1 MTTENGWFYKFL
13 VWRANNIKEKHF
25 VLIVSFLVGICTA
38 ASAIIL
44 KNLIHFIQH
53 VLSVNFAADQVNY
66 LYLLYPV
73 LGILLAGLFVKY
85 IVRDDISHGVTKI
98 LYAISQRKSR
108 IKPHNMWTSIVASSV
123 TIGFGGSVG
132 AEAPIVLTGAAIGS
146 NLGRLF
152 KMEQK
157 TLMLLV
163 GCGAAGAIAG
173 IFKAPIAG
181 LVFVI
186 EVLMLDLT
194 MTSVLPLLITS
205 VTAATVSYIFT
216 GTEAMFKFSQTEA
229 FVIERIPYVIL
240 LGIFCGL
247 ISLYFTRVMNWIE
260 GEYRRY
266 GTTYWRK
273 FMMGGIM
280 LSLLIFI
287 FPPLY
292 GEGYD
297 TIGLLL
303 NGQFAGLM
311 DNSMFYPLNDSYF
324 GIVIFLG
331 LILLTKVFASSAT
344 NGGGG
349 CGGIFAPSLYLGCI
363 AGFIFAH
370 ICNYFP
376 FTMYLS
382 EKNFALLGMAG
393 IMSGV
398 MHAPLTG
405 VFLIAELTGGYDL
418 FLPLM
423 IVSIGSYITILMF
436 EPHSIYSMRLAQKGE
451 LLTHHKDK
459 AVLTLLSAD
468 NVIERDFQVVSPE
481 MTLGDMVKVIARS
494 SRNTFPVVDD
504 RAILLGIVLLDNI
517 RNIMFRPELYN
528 RFHVSKFMV
537 SAPAKIVV
545 NTPMDQIMQIFD
557 DTKAWNL
564 PVVDETGRY
573 MGFMSKSKI
582 FNSYREVLVDNFSG
596 D

>member
-1 MTTENGWFYKFL
+1 MAKNSWFYRFL
-13 VWRANNIKEKHF
+13 LWRENTIKEKHF

-44 KNLIHFIQH
+44 KNLIHWIQH
-53 VLSVNFAADQVNY
+53 LLSVNFDADQVNY

-73 LGILLAGLFVKY
+73 VGILLSGLFVKY
-85 IVRDDISHGVTKI
+85 VVRDDISHGVTKI

-108 IKPHNMWTSIVASSV
+108 IKLHNVWSSTVASSV

-152 KMEQK
+152 RMEQK

-216 GTEAMFKFSQTEA
+216 GTEAMFQFSQTEVFA
-229 FVIERIPYVIL
+229 IERIPYVIL

-247 ISLYFTRVMNWIE
+247 VSLYFTRVMNWTE
-260 GEYRRY
+260 GKFRQY
-266 GTTYWRK
+266 GTSFWRK
-273 FMMGGIM
+273 FLMGGAT

-297 TIGLLL
+297 TIGFLL

-311 DNSMFYPLNDSYF
+311 DNSMFYSLNDSYF
-324 GIVIFLG
+324 GIIIFLG
-331 LILLTKVFASSAT
+331 LILLMKVFASSAT

-370 ICNYFP
+370 VSNYFP

-393 IMSGV
+393 VMSGV

-436 EPHSIYSMRLAQKGE
+436 EPHSLYSMRLAQKGE

-459 AVLTLLSAD
+459 AVLTLLSTD
-468 NVIERDFQVVSPE
+468 SIIERDFQTVSPE

-494 SRNTFPVVDD
+494 SRNVFPVVDE
-504 RAILLGIVLLDNI
+504 RGVLLGIVLLDNI

-528 RFHVSKFMV
+528 RFRVSKFMV

-545 NTPMDQIMQIFD
+545 NTPMEQIMQTFD

-582 FNSYREVLVDNFSG
+582 FNSYREVLVDTFSG